1 MLPLPAAIKG
11 GCGGGREET
20 EGDMRICVISFP
32 LLMDPRPT
40 THDDNFPDVEK
51 PHLV

>member
-1 MLPLPAAIKG
+1 MLPLPADLKR
-11 GCGGGREET
+11 GCGGGREEA

-32 LLMDPRPT
+32 LFMDGPT
-40 THDDNFPDVEK
+40 THDDNFPDVER